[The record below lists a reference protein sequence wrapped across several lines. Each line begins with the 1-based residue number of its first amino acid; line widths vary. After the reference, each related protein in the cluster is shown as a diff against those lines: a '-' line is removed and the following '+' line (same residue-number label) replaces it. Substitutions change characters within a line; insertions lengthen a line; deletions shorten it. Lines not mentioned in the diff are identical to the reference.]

1 VKLND
6 DLGGG
11 SLTSLPVIETQ
22 AGDVSA
28 YIPTNVISITDGQI
42 FLEPKLFNSGVRP
55 AINVGISVSRVGGAA
70 QIAPMRKVAG
80 RLKLDLSQY
89 RELEAFSQFGSE
101 LDADTQRTLARG
113 ARLVRTLN
121 QGERQPLPV
130 EDQVVQIYAAT
141 NGYLDRIVVDKVE
154 RFLADLTDS
163 VRATEPELLAKIA
176 GGDWSDET
184 VEAVDAAVKQ
194 YAEDFG
200 YDLDEEGHPLEEG
213 AVVAA

>member
-1 VKLND
+1 
-6 DLGGG
+6 
-11 SLTSLPVIETQ
+11 
-22 AGDVSA
+22 
-28 YIPTNVISITDGQI
+28 
-42 FLEPKLFNSGVRP
+42 
-55 AINVGISVSRVGGAA
+55 
-70 QIAPMRKVAG
+70 MRKVAG